1 MSQIFDEAFTIV
13 YEDDGRPVVVTQM
26 GIGKV
31 AVSYGH
37 NPDDEHTTIEF
48 AEKLGDAKEG
58 PLGDEEIGDSMHI
71 LSFPNLASLKLFHQR
86 IGDLIDRVSEV

>member
-1 MSQIFDEAFTIV
+1 MSKVLDDPFNIV
-13 YEDDGRPVVVTQM
+13 YEDDGSSILVTQM

-37 NPDDEHTTIEF
+37 NSDDEMTTLEF
-48 AEKLGDAKEG
+48 AHLIGGPQEG
-58 PLGDEEIGDSMHI
+58 LLPLEAIGQSVHLI
-71 LSFPNLASLKLFHQR
+71 AFPTLASLKNFHQK